1 VKQAAEEVSLQAR
14 AWAAAP
20 VEAEGTRPAA
30 VNAAAKECGDGR
42 TSGYEE
48 SMERKWES
56 AAARER
62 VEEGVPGGDVANCV
76 RDVGEHGE
84 GGVEEG
90 PREGAVEVDEGDGD
104 GRVGSGVGLDRPC
117 VEGLAVAGAGGC
129 AAEVLHELHVIHAP
143 CGRRPVRGVACVA
156 GWRRE

>member
-1 VKQAAEEVSLQAR
+1 LQYIFSKAVETNTLVKQAAEEVSLQAR

-56 AAARER
+56 AARGQLRESGLR
-62 VEEGVPGGDVANCV
+62 REFQEATSRTASGMSANT
-76 RDVGEHGE
+76 
-84 GGVEEG
+84 
-90 PREGAVEVDEGDGD
+90 AK
-104 GRVGSGVGLDRPC
+104 
-117 VEGLAVAGAGGC
+117 
-129 AAEVLHELHVIHAP
+129 AA
-143 CGRRPVRGVACVA
+143 
-156 GWRRE
+156 WRRDRGREQ